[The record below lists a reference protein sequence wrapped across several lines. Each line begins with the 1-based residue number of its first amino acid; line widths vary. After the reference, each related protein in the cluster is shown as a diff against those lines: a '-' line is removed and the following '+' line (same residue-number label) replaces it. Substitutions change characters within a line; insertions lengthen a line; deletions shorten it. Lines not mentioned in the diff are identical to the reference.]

1 MSEEIRCWLVE
12 RAYDDKGLVTLT
24 YATPD
29 GESVYRREL
38 AASAATGSTVT
49 AAKDLE
55 SAQLEK
61 VTDAETRE
69 RYATEVERTADR
81 YDPDEAI

>member
-49 AAKDLE
+49 AAKNLRP
-55 SAQLEK
+55 AQLEE
-61 VTDAETRE
+61 VSDEATRE
-69 RYATEVERTADR
+69 RYATEVERTAER

>member
-12 RAYDDKGLVTLT
+12 REYDDKGLVTLA

-49 AAKDLE
+49 AAKDLQP
-55 SAQLEK
+55 AQLEA
-61 VTDAETRE
+61 VSDAETRE
-69 RYATEVERTADR
+69 RYATEVDRTADR